1 MFLLMESKGGRLLN
15 HLNTVSGLVK
25 DILTEDTKAR
35 NTDNYLYLKVLEH
48 YSGLKGMDVN
58 VMTVPTL
65 LEELDRCN
73 LPGFET
79 VRRSRQKVQA
89 AYPELA
95 PSENVSRNRRK
106 TESVYRKLSLIHI

>member
-1 MFLLMESKGGRLLN
+1 MN
-15 HLNTVSGLVK
+15 HLETVSGLVK
-25 DILTEDTKAR
+25 NILEQDLEAR
-35 NTDNYLYLKVLEH
+35 NTDNYLYLKVLEQ
-48 YSGLKGMDVN
+48 YADLKGMSVN
-58 VMTVPTL
+58 TMTVPVL
-65 LEELDRCN
+65 LKEVDQHN

-106 TESVYRKLSLIHI
+106 TESIYRKYALSEV

>member
-1 MFLLMESKGGRLLN
+1 MK

-48 YSGLKGMDVN
+48 YSSLKGMDVN
-58 VMTVPTL
+58 AMTVPAL
-65 LEELDRCN
+65 LEELDQCN

-79 VRRSRQKVQA
+79 VQIGRAHV
-89 AYPELA
+89 
-95 PSENVSRNRRK
+95 
-106 TESVYRKLSLIHI
+106 

>member
-1 MFLLMESKGGRLLN
+1 MFLLMETKGGRLLN

-25 DILTEDTKAR
+25 EILKEDTKAR
-35 NTDNYLYLKVLEH
+35 NTDNYLYLKVLEY
-48 YSGLKGMDVN
+48 YSNLKGMDVN
-58 VMTVPTL
+58 AMTVPTL
-65 LEELDRCN
+65 LEELDQYN

-89 AYPELA
+89 TYPELA

-106 TESVYRKLSLIHI
+106 TESVYRKYALSKV